1 MPMPSP
7 DDARREREDLKACAV
22 MLREG
27 SRSFHAASFV
37 LPRRIREPAQALYAF
52 CRVADDAVDLG
63 ADRAQAVRDLQ
74 ERLALIY
81 AGAPADSPVDRAFAR
96 VVSAF
101 AIPRALPDALID
113 GFAWDAQGRRY
124 ETIEEVH
131 AYAARVAGSVG
142 AMMTVVM
149 GKREPEVLARACDLG
164 VAMQLTNIARDIG
177 EDARCGRLYLP
188 QAWLRDEGLCPE
200 AWLADPVFDERIAR
214 IGMRLLALAEELYIR
229 AEAGIAALPAD
240 CRPGM
245 HAARLLYREIGC
257 EVLRRPPAML
267 GERAVVPASRK
278 AALLSRAM
286 YAAIIGAERDDA
298 PPLEAVRF
306 MIDAVREQVR
316 PVLHVRD
323 EPARIVWL
331 ITLFERLERRD
342 AMERV

>member
-1 MPMPSP
+1 MLMPSP
-7 DDARREREDLKACAV
+7 DDMRLAREDLKACAT

-63 ADRAQAVRDLQ
+63 ANQAQAVRDLR

-101 AIPRALPDALID
+101 GIPRALPDALID

-188 QAWLRDEGLCPE
+188 QAWLRAEGLCPE
-200 AWLADPVFDERIAR
+200 AWLLDPVFDARIAR
-214 IGMRLLALAEELYIR
+214 ISTRLLALAEKLYVR
-229 AEAGIAALPAD
+229 SEAGIAALPAD

-267 GERAVVPASRK
+267 GERTVVPASRK
-278 AALLSRAM
+278 ASLLSRAM

-316 PVLHVRD
+316 PVMHSA

-342 AMERV
+342 SMGRT

>member
-1 MPMPSP
+1 MLMPSP
-7 DDARREREDLKACAV
+7 DDARRAREDLKACAK

-63 ADRAQAVRDLQ
+63 ADREQAVRDLQ

-81 AGAPADSPVDRAFAR
+81 AGSPADSPVDRAFSK
-96 VVSAF
+96 VVATF

-177 EDARCGRLYLP
+177 EDARFGRLYLP
-188 QAWLRDEGLCPE
+188 QAWLRAEGLCPDS
-200 AWLADPVFDERIAR
+200 WLARPVFDERIAR
-214 IGMRLLALAEELYIR
+214 VGARLLAMADKLYAR

-257 EVLRRPPAML
+257 EVLRRPVAL
-267 GERAVVPASRK
+267 RGERAVVPAGRK
-278 AALLSRAM
+278 AALLSQAM
-286 YAAIIGAERDDA
+286 YASLIGAERDDA

-306 MIDAVREQVR
+306 MIDAVREHAC
-316 PVLHVRD
+316 PVLHAHE

-331 ITLFERLERRD
+331 LTLFERLERRD
-342 AMERV
+342 AMERA

>member
-1 MPMPSP
+1 MPTSSP
-7 DDARREREDLKACAV
+7 DDMRRAREDLKACAA

-63 ADRAQAVRDLQ
+63 ADRARAVRDLQ
-74 ERLALIY
+74 ERLARIY
-81 AGAPADSPVDRAFAR
+81 AGAPADSPVDRAFAK
-96 VVSAF
+96 VVAAF
-101 AIPRALPDALID
+101 GIPRALPDALID

-149 GKREPEVLARACDLG
+149 GRREPEVLARACDLG

-177 EDARCGRLYLP
+177 EDARSGRLYLP
-188 QAWLRDEGLCPE
+188 RVWLREEGLCPDE
-200 AWLADPVFDERIAR
+200 WLEEPVFDARIAR
-214 IGMRLLALAEELYIR
+214 VTARLLALAEELYMR
-229 AEAGIAALPAD
+229 AQAGIVALPAD

-257 EVLRRPPAML
+257 EVLRRPAERL
-267 GERAVVPASRK
+267 GERTVVPAGRK
-278 AALLSRAM
+278 AALLSQAI
-286 YAAIIGAERDDA
+286 YASLVGTQPDDA
-298 PPLEAVRF
+298 PPLDAVRF
-306 MIDAVREQVR
+306 MIDAVHDH
-316 PVLHVRD
+316 VLPSPGLPED
-323 EPARIVWL
+323 NARIVWL

-342 AMERV
+342 AMERA

>member
-1 MPMPSP
+1 MLMPSP
-7 DDARREREDLKACAV
+7 DDMRLARDDLKACAA

-52 CRVADDAVDLG
+52 CRVADDAVDFG
-63 ADRAQAVRDLQ
+63 VDQAHAVHDLR

-81 AGAPADSPVDRAFAR
+81 AGSPADSPVDRAFAR
-96 VVSAF
+96 VVSSF
-101 AIPRALPDALID
+101 GIPRALPDALID

-164 VAMQLTNIARDIG
+164 VAMQITNIARDIG

-188 QAWLRDEGLCPE
+188 QEWLREEGLCPD
-200 AWLADPVFDERIAR
+200 AWLAKPVFDERIAR
-214 IGMRLLALAEELYIR
+214 VSTRLLLLAEELYIR

-257 EVLRRPPAML
+257 EVLRRPAARL

-286 YAAIIGAERDDA
+286 VAAIIGSERDDA

-316 PVLHVRD
+316 PVMHPS
-323 EPARIVWL
+323 EQPARIVWL